1 MKAEHAINMPKS
13 PSHAARAN
21 IGESQRYSGDINPD
35 TLVYGVP
42 LEPLMN
48 TADGLRVL
56 PRPIREC
63 IAFIN
68 HHGLATEGLFRR
80 SPPST
85 ALRSAKDGYNRG
97 QSVDLALA
105 GVHVAAVLL
114 KLFFRELPEPVFSS
128 SNYDI
133 VRALPASISSSPDD
147 TSSTDV
153 AKQMDAVRAR
163 YVEEVIL
170 PSLRPE
176 YRLLLCFVC
185 ALLHMVARNESA
197 NRMTAYSL
205 AIVWAPNL
213 ARSSNPVLDVT
224 MCGAGPGAATVGS
237 VVQIMVQMFD
247 RVFSQEL
254 RLILANFGGSSGGQ
268 ETTAGIDQADEVLRI
283 VDRMNRGEYRG
294 VHVAAATPPKLPPRR
309 VASPEAAAAS
319 SPAARPTPPL
329 PPRRSVAEDQ
339 KADEGNRSD
348 NDDEGDD
355 DDGDTQMFADAES
368 DSPAAKDPTKN
379 EARAANK
386 SPSVESSSLAESSL
400 VEPSLAESA
409 HSKNNDVQE
418 ASTAAPAD
426 AETETETEAKQQL

>member
-1 MKAEHAINMPKS
+1 MLHFLFRYNMKAEHAINMPKS

-21 IGESQRYSGDINPD
+21 ISENHRVSGDVSPE
-35 TLVYGVP
+35 TMVYGVP
-42 LEPLMN
+42 LEPLMA

-97 QSVDLALA
+97 QSVDLGLA

-114 KLFFRELPEPVFSS
+114 KLFFRELPESVFSN

-133 VRALPASISSSPDD
+133 VRALPASISSSPEDA
-147 TSSTDV
+147 SSTDV

-170 PSLRPE
+170 PSLKPE

-197 NRMTAYSL
+197 NRMTAYNL

-254 RLILANFGGSSGGQ
+254 RLILGNCDGYQDA
-268 ETTAGIDQADEVLRI
+268 AGFDQADEVLRI

-294 VHVAAATPPKLPPRR
+294 VQVATALSPPKLPPRR
-309 VASPEAAAAS
+309 VASPEAATS
-319 SPAARPTPPL
+319 SPDVRSTPPL
-329 PPRRSVAEDQ
+329 PPRRPVAEEP
-339 KADEGNRSD
+339 KAILEDDKDED
-348 NDDEGDD
+348 DDEED

-368 DSPAAKDPTKN
+368 N
-379 EARAANK
+379 
-386 SPSVESSSLAESSL
+386 SPSASASKEEES
-400 VEPSLAESA
+400 SLAESA
-409 HSKNNDVQE
+409 HTKSDANE
-418 ASTAAPAD
+418 ASAVAADSAEN
-426 AETETETEAKQQL
+426 ETETKQQL